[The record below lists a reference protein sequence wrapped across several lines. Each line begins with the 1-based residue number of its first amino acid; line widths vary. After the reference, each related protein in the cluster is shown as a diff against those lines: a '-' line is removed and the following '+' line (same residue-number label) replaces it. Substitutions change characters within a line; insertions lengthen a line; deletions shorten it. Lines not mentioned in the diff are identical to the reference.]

1 MRRLKWIA
9 LLGVLSLGLGTAAS
23 PVPGPAELVLRGAA
37 VYTVDDAR
45 SWAQAV
51 AVSGGRIVFVG
62 TDAGA
67 KAWIGPATKVV
78 DLAGKMVLPA
88 FHDSHVH
95 PVSGGVEALECDL
108 NGSPTPAA
116 VLENVKR
123 YAAEHPSAA
132 WIRGGGWELTL
143 FPEGNPSKTLLDAI
157 VPDRPVYLS
166 ATDGHSVWVN
176 SKALAMAGVTKATP
190 DPPYGRIERDPAT
203 GEATGT
209 LREDAADLVSK
220 LLPRRSAK
228 DYADGLREAL
238 RRASGFGLTSLV
250 EASASEEDLEAYRTL
265 ESRGELSARV
275 LASLYCD
282 TDKGTAEVARLAALR
297 KKYAGKRLRTNSVK
311 IFADGVLET
320 RTASVLEPYIGFP
333 GDRGKPN
340 LEPAAFRA
348 LATALDKEGFQIHV
362 HAIGDRAIRDA
373 LDAVEAAQKANGVR
387 DARHHLAHIELI
399 DPADI
404 PRFRRLGVI
413 ANFQPFWANGD
424 KYLTEL
430 TEPRLGPERSRW
442 LYPIA
447 SVVASGGVVAFG
459 SDWSVSSMNPLDG
472 IEVAV
477 THRQPPEGPGPAWLP
492 EERIALPEA
501 IAGYTIR
508 AAYLDFSEK
517 ETGSIEPGKAAD
529 LIVLDRNLFEIPP
542 SQIHDAKVLLTLLEG
557 REVYRGSGLQI
568 SVSRLQSSEK

>member
-1 MRRLKWIA
+1 MRRRMVPILLAA
-9 LLGVLSLGLGTAAS
+9 LGAVVLAAS
-23 PVPGPAELVLRGAA
+23 PAPPPADLVIRGGA

-45 SWAQAV
+45 SWAEAV
-51 AVSGGRIVFVG
+51 AVSGGKIVFVG
-62 TDAGA
+62 TDSGA
-67 KAWIGPATKVV
+67 KAWIGPKTRVLDAS
-78 DLAGKMVLPA
+78 GKMVLPA
-88 FHDSHVH
+88 FHDAHVH

-108 NGSPTPAA
+108 NGAPTPAA
-116 VLENVKR
+116 VLERVR
-123 YAAEHPSAA
+123 AYAAAHPSSP

-143 FPEGNPSKTLLDAI
+143 FPDANPSKALLDAI

-176 SKALAMAGVTKATP
+176 SKALQLAGVTKATP
-190 DPPYGRIERDPAT
+190 DPPYGRIERDPET
-203 GEATGT
+203 GEPTGT

-220 LLPRRSAK
+220 FLPKHTAK
-228 DYADGLREAL
+228 DYADGLREGL
-238 RRASGFGLTSLV
+238 RIANRFGLTSLV

-275 LASLYCD
+275 VASLHCD
-282 TDKGTAEVARLAALR
+282 TDKGLAEVPRLVALR
-297 KKYAGKRLRTNSVK
+297 RKYAGQRLRTNAVK

-320 RTASVLEPYIGFP
+320 RTAAVLEPYLGFP
-333 GDRGKPN
+333 GDRGKAN
-340 LEPAAFRA
+340 LEPAAFDA
-348 LATALDKEGFQIHV
+348 LATALDREGFQIHV
-362 HAIGDRAIRDA
+362 HAIGDRAIRMS
-373 LDAVEAAQKANGVR
+373 LDAIEAARRANGAR

-399 DPADI
+399 EPADI

-430 TEPRLGPERSRW
+430 TEPKLGPERSRW
-442 LYPIA
+442 LYPIQ
-447 SVVASGGVVAFG
+447 SVVASGAVVAFG

-477 THRQPPEGPGPAWLP
+477 TRRQPPEGPGPAWLP
-492 EERIALPEA
+492 EERIALPDA

-517 ETGSIEPGKAAD
+517 ETGSIEAGKAAD
-529 LIVLDRNLFEIPP
+529 LIVLDRNLFEIPA
-542 SQIHDAKVLLTLLEG
+542 SQIHEAKVLLTLLDG
-557 REVYRGSGLQI
+557 KEVYRGSGLQI

>member
-1 MRRLKWIA
+1 MRRGMLASLLALGIA
-9 LLGVLSLGLGTAAS
+9 VQSGAS
-23 PVPGPAELVLRGAA
+23 PAPRPAELVLRGGA

-51 AVSGGRIVFVG
+51 AVSGGKIVFVG

-67 KAWIGPATKVV
+67 KAWIGPNTKV
-78 DLAGKMVLPA
+78 LELSGKMVLPS

-108 NGSPTPAA
+108 NGLTTQAA
-116 VLENVKR
+116 ILDRVKT
-123 YAAEHPSAA
+123 YAAAHPSDP
-132 WIRGGGWELTL
+132 WVRGGGWDLTV
-143 FPEGNPSKTLLDAI
+143 FPDGNPSKALLDAI
-157 VPDRPVYLS
+157 VPDRPAYLS
-166 ATDGHSVWVN
+166 ASDGHSVWVN
-176 SKALAMAGVTKATP
+176 SKALAIAGVTKATP
-190 DPPYGRIERDPAT
+190 DPPYGRIEREPAT
-203 GEATGT
+203 GEPSGT
-209 LREDAADLVSK
+209 LREDAAALVSK
-220 LLPRRSAK
+220 FLPAHSAK
-228 DYADGLREAL
+228 EYADGLRHAL
-238 RRASGFGLTSLV
+238 KVANRFGLTSLV

-265 ESRGELSARV
+265 EERGELSARV

-282 TDKGTAEVARLAALR
+282 TDKGTSEAARLVAVR
-297 KKYAGKRLRTNSVK
+297 KKYAAKRLRTNAVK

-320 RTASVLEPYIGFP
+320 RTASVLEPYVGFP

-340 LEPAAFRA
+340 LEPAAFQA
-348 LATALDKEGFQIHV
+348 LAVAFDREGFQIHV

-373 LDAVEAAQKANGVR
+373 LDALEAARKANGAR
-387 DARHHLAHIELI
+387 DARHHLAHIELF
-399 DPADI
+399 DPADV

-424 KYLTEL
+424 KYITEL
-430 TEPRLGPERSRW
+430 TEPKLGPERSRW

-447 SVVASGGVVAFG
+447 SVVASGAVVAFG

-477 THRQPPEGPGPAWLP
+477 THRQPTEGPGPAWLP
-492 EERIALPEA
+492 EERIALPDA

-508 AAYLDFSEK
+508 AAYLDFTEK
-517 ETGSIEPGKAAD
+517 ESGSIEAGKSAD

-542 SQIHDAKVLLTLLEG
+542 SQIHEAKVLLTLLEG
-557 REVYRGSGLQI
+557 REVYRGSGLEI
-568 SVSRLQSSEK
+568 SDNGKPKK